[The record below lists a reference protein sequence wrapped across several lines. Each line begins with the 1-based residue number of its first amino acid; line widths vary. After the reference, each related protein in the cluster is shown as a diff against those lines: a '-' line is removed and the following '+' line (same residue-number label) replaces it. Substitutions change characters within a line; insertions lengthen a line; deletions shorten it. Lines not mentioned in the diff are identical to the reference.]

1 MQGIALSIL
10 LKVAEYLITREI
22 EKAKA
27 KDKDKL
33 TARIDKTKAKVESI
47 YGMFDPQ

>member
-1 MQGIALSIL
+1 MQGIALTIL

-27 KDKDKL
+27 ADKSKL
-33 TARIDKTKAKVESI
+33 TAKVEKTKAKVGSI